1 MGNGGSGQL
10 QGIRSL
16 MAHSAAVKVAGGR
29 KALQVVDCNG
39 SVIAHFPVAH
49 QLGRALG
56 EE

>member
-1 MGNGGSGQL
+1 
-10 QGIRSL
+10 